1 MKNNYWVRA
10 NKMDIMDLEMLGG
23 IICLAISLL
32 LGYREYINWKSI
44 KRDDYVLKSFSIQ
57 KTAGIIIFLIVGVL
71 LIYEYFFDFFN
82 VIWKN

>member
-1 MKNNYWVRA
+1 
-10 NKMDIMDLEMLGG
+10 MDLEML
-23 IICLAISLL
+23 SLL

-82 VIWKN
+82 VI

>member
-1 MKNNYWVRA
+1 
-10 NKMDIMDLEMLGG
+10 MDLEMLGG

-82 VIWKN
+82 VI